1 MEQLLLNIII
11 VLTLALVVVI
21 YAVRLIFRV
30 SHPFSAGVVSAGA
43 APVRSNTS
51 GGSPVAFMI
60 MLLLAGLAFLSLR
73 PDDDGAS
80 NSDTDTDREFP
91 GLPPFQDPAEEL
103 PLTLAPESPLIVNG
117 NEYVDVLAD
126 EWEVDRYNQAPTRAG
141 PIVFYAIQ
149 LGAFKEEKNAR
160 EGAAE
165 WSATK
170 ANLLLVYVPG
180 DVPFK
185 LVVGPFS
192 SREAAKQYQA
202 DKSLKGFITL
212 IDRHPDH

>member
-43 APVRSNTS
+43 APVRSGS
-51 GGSPVAFMI
+51 GGGSPGAFI
-60 MLLLAGLAFLSLR
+60 IVLLLAGLAFLSLR
-73 PDDDGAS
+73 PDNDGAS
-80 NSDTDTDREFP
+80 NNGVDREIP
-91 GLPPFQDPAEEL
+91 GLPPLQDPAEEL
-103 PLTLAPESPLIVNG
+103 PPTLAPETPLIVNG
-117 NEYVDVLAD
+117 NEYVNVLAD

-141 PIVFYAIQ
+141 PTVFYAIQ

-165 WSATK
+165 WSATED
-170 ANLLLVYVPG
+170 NLLLVYVPG

-202 DKSLKGFITL
+202 DKLLKGFITL
-212 IDRHPDH
+212 IDRHPGH